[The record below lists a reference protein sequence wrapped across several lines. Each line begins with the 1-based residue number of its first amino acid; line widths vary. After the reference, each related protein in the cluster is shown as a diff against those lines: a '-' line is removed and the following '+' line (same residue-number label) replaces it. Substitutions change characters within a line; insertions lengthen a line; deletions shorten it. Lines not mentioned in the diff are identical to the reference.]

1 MLAVLLFPQSELKH
15 FVFLYYRS
23 AVQMTDLVILA
34 ILSPSIQL
42 PNLCPIKLCSLF
54 LYKSLFAVYTPI

>member
-1 MLAVLLFPQSELKH
+1 MLAVLLSPQSKLKH

-34 ILSPSIQL
+34 IFSPSIQM
-42 PNLCPIKLCSLF
+42 PNLFPIRLPSLF
-54 LYKSLFAVYTPI
+54 LYKSLFGVYTPF